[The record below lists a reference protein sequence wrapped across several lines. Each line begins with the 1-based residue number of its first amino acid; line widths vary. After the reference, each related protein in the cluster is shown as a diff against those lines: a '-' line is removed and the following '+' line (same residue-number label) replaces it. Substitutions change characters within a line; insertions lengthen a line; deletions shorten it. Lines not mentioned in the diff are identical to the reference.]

1 MAKQSLVVVESAAK
15 AKTIEKFLGRDY
27 AVRACLGH
35 VRDLPTSRLGVDVEN
50 QFQPNYVIPKDRK
63 DVVKRLKDDA
73 RGKTSVLLATDPDRE
88 GEAIAWHLV
97 SALGLEG
104 DQQIRRI
111 EFHEVTR
118 GAVLDALKNPRS
130 IDMHR
135 VDAQQARRVLDR
147 LIGYPVSTFLGRKIR
162 RGLSAGRVQS
172 VAVRMVVDRE
182 REIRAF
188 VPVEYWTLQAE
199 LKRRQSTA
207 TFNANLVERA
217 GEKIDLKTGV
227 EAGTVQKDLDGAEWS
242 VAAVRERE
250 QQRHPDAP
258 FTTSTLQ
265 QEASRKLGYSA
276 RRTMV
281 IAQQLYEGIDIGGES
296 VGLIT
301 YMRTDSVNVA
311 QTALDE
317 AREYIRTKLENGMLP
332 HAARTYKTRSKLAQ
346 EAHEAIRPT
355 SVFREPD
362 SLRDHLAPDQ
372 YRLYDL
378 IWKRFLASQ
387 MASAVFDVT
396 TVDVDAQATAK
407 PKYRF
412 RASGSRLKFAGFL
425 SLYREGRDD
434 DQQQDEQDRQPLPEL
449 TQGDLLDLV
458 RLIPEQHFTQPPP
471 RYTEATLVKALEERG
486 IGRPSTYAP
495 ILGTIQDRGYV
506 ERDAR
511 RLKPSDL
518 GMLVNDVLVQQFE
531 DIMNPDFTAIL
542 EDKLDEVAQGE
553 RQWVP
558 VVQEFYDPLTRDL
571 ERANVEVE
579 RMKPAEIPTD
589 EVCSEGHPMVIK
601 EGRFGRFMACSK
613 YPEHKETKPLP
624 EELPKDAPEEF
635 CSHGVVMQ
643 LRTGRF
649 GPFYTSTHDC
659 GETKPFARRV
669 GVACPVDGGEI
680 LEKRSKKGRIF
691 YGCANWPNCDWVS
704 FNRPLQ
710 EPCPEC
716 GGLQVD
722 MGRGRVRCLKHE
734 GEPPR
739 FGSRERA
746 NGTAESSESRT
757 SPSKR
762 RARASGANGR
772 APVKSS
778 SRAAASRNGRATG
791 KAAASRNGKAPTP
804 RNGKAS
810 STAPKRRTTK
820 RT

>member
-15 AKTIEKFLGRDY
+15 AKTIEKFLGRGY
-27 AVRACLGH
+27 SVRACLGH
-35 VRDLPTSRLGVDVEN
+35 VRDLPTSRLGVDVEHEFRP
-50 QFQPNYVIPKDRK
+50 QYVVPKDRK
-63 DVVKRLKDDA
+63 DVVKRLKDEA
-73 RGKTSVLLATDPDRE
+73 RGKSSVLLATDPDRE

-97 SALGLEG
+97 AALGLDG
-104 DQQIRRI
+104 DQAISRI

-118 GAVLDALKNPRS
+118 GAVLDALQHPRG

-182 REIRAF
+182 REIIEF
-188 VPVEYWTLQAE
+188 IPVEYWTLQAE
-199 LKRRQSTA
+199 LARRQSKA
-207 TFNANLVERA
+207 TFTANLVERE

-227 EAGTVQKDLDGAEWS
+227 EAQTAQADLDGAGWR
-242 VAAVRERE
+242 VAGVRERE

-281 IAQQLYEGIDIGGES
+281 VAQQLYEGLDIGGGEA

-311 QTALDE
+311 QSALEE
-317 AREYIRTKLENGMLP
+317 AREYIRTKLEDGMLP
-332 HAARTYKTRSKLAQ
+332 AEVRTYKTRSKLAQ

-355 SVFREPD
+355 SVFSEPD
-362 SLRDHLAPDQ
+362 SIRAHLTQDQ
-372 YRLYDL
+372 FRLYDL

-387 MASAVFDVT
+387 MASAIFDVT
-396 TVDVDAQATAK
+396 TVDVDAQAQQK
-407 PKYRF
+407 PRYRF
-412 RASGSRLKFAGFL
+412 RVSGSRLKFAGFL
-425 SLYREGRDD
+425 SLYRAGQDD
-434 DQQQDEQDRQPLPEL
+434 DAPTVDEDRQPLPEL
-449 TQGDLLDLV
+449 SAGDLLDLV
-458 RLIPEQHFTQPPP
+458 RLHPDQHFTQPPP

-486 IGRPSTYAP
+486 VGRPSTYAP

-506 ERDAR
+506 ERDGR
-511 RLKPSDL
+511 RLKPTEL
-518 GMLVNDVLVQQFE
+518 GMLVNDVLVQQFG
-531 DIMNPDFTAIL
+531 DIVDPDFTAIL
-542 EDKLDEVAQGE
+542 EDKLDEVAQGA

-558 VVQEFYDPLTRDL
+558 VVQEFYEPLNRDL
-571 ERANVEVE
+571 ERANTEVE
-579 RMKPAEIPTD
+579 RIKPAEVPTD
-589 EVCSEGHPMVIK
+589 EVCSQGHPMVIK
-601 EGRFGRFMACSK
+601 EGRFGRFLACSQ

-624 EELPKDAPEEF
+624 EELPSDAPEEK
-635 CSHGVVMQ
+635 CSHGVPMQ

-649 GPFYTSTHDC
+649 GPFYTSTHEC

-669 GVACPVDGGEI
+669 GVQCPVDGGEI
-680 LEKRSKKGRIF
+680 LEKRSKKGRTF

-710 EPCPEC
+710 EPCPQC
-716 GGLQVD
+716 GGIQVD

-739 FGSRERA
+739 RFA
-746 NGTAESSESRT
+746 
-757 SPSKR
+757 
-762 RARASGANGR
+762 ARAEG
-772 APVKSS
+772 
-778 SRAAASRNGRATG
+778 TT
-791 KAAASRNGKAPTP
+791 NGKVNGQVKTKTKT
-804 RNGKAS
+804 RN
-810 STAPKRRTTK
+810 APKK
-820 RT
+820 A

>member
-1 MAKQSLVVVESAAK
+1 
-15 AKTIEKFLGRDY
+15 
-27 AVRACLGH
+27 
-35 VRDLPTSRLGVDVEN
+35 
-50 QFQPNYVIPKDRK
+50 
-63 DVVKRLKDDA
+63 
-73 RGKTSVLLATDPDRE
+73 
-88 GEAIAWHLV
+88 
-97 SALGLEG
+97 
-104 DQQIRRI
+104 
-111 EFHEVTR
+111 
-118 GAVLDALKNPRS
+118 
-130 IDMHR
+130 
-135 VDAQQARRVLDR
+135 
-147 LIGYPVSTFLGRKIR
+147 
-162 RGLSAGRVQS
+162 
-172 VAVRMVVDRE
+172 
-182 REIRAF
+182 
-188 VPVEYWTLQAE
+188 
-199 LKRRQSTA
+199 
-207 TFNANLVERA
+207 
-217 GEKIDLKTGV
+217 
-227 EAGTVQKDLDGAEWS
+227 
-242 VAAVRERE
+242 
-250 QQRHPDAP
+250 
-258 FTTSTLQ
+258 
-265 QEASRKLGYSA
+265 
-276 RRTMV
+276 
-281 IAQQLYEGIDIGGES
+281 
-296 VGLIT
+296 
-301 YMRTDSVNVA
+301 
-311 QTALDE
+311 
-317 AREYIRTKLENGMLP
+317 
-332 HAARTYKTRSKLAQ
+332 
-346 EAHEAIRPT
+346 
-355 SVFREPD
+355 
-362 SLRDHLAPDQ
+362 
-372 YRLYDL
+372 
-378 IWKRFLASQ
+378 

-396 TVDVDAQATAK
+396 TVEVDAQATAK
-407 PKYRF
+407 PNYRF

-434 DQQQDEQDRQPLPEL
+434 DQQPDENDRQPLPEL

-506 ERDAR
+506 ERDGR
-511 RLKPSDL
+511 RLKPSEL

-601 EGRFGRFMACSK
+601 EGRFGRFLACSK

-635 CSHGVVMQ
+635 CTHGVVMQ

-669 GVACPVDGGEI
+669 GVACPTDGGEI

-739 FGSRERA
+739 FASRERA
-746 NGTAESSESRT
+746 DGKAAPSNGRAKT
-757 SPSKR
+757 ST
-762 RARASGANGR
+762 ARAS
-772 APVKSS
+772 AP
-778 SRAAASRNGRATG
+778 RNGRTST
-791 KAAASRNGKAPTP
+791 KAATSRNGKAPASATGKATSSANGRSATAANGTAAANGKATGS
-804 RNGKAS
+804 RNGKA
-810 STAPKRRTTK
+810 TAAAPKRRTGTAK
-820 RT
+820 RA